1 MASASSDANNLDN
14 QPLVASIVPEFYIN
28 AHRLQRTFSVK
39 ALDLLELSFASANDA
54 SQQFLDVGCGTGDFT
69 RQELLPR
76 CEPCRRIVATDASPA
91 MVKYAKENF
100 SHQKIAYE
108 LHDIESDASRL
119 VEKYGK
125 FERVYSFFAL
135 NWVEDLAAA
144 VRNVADLMTEDGE
157 CLLVVPARICLYRI
171 WRRIVEMDR
180 WKEYKNVV
188 ERFIPQSQDIRDGP
202 GLTSYMLDILQKANL
217 KPRTCKVLTQ
227 DARSMDRDEF
237 IQIQLSLN
245 PIMPLLSEESK
256 TILKRDVAEVALK
269 FLSEK
274 PAGDPQYLSDVFVVH
289 ANKISNQA

>member
-1 MASASSDANNLDN
+1 MASASSDANNLDD
-14 QPLVASIVPEFYIN
+14 QSLVATIVPELYIK
-28 AHRLQRTFSVK
+28 AHQLQRAINVK

-54 SQQFLDVGCGTGDFT
+54 SQQILDVGCGTGDFT
-69 RQELLPR
+69 RQDLLPR

-91 MVKYAKENF
+91 MVEYARENF
-100 SHQKIAYE
+100 PHEKIAYE
-108 LHDIESDASRL
+108 LHDIESDVSRL

-135 NWVEDLAAA
+135 NWAEDLAAA

-157 CLLVVPARICLYRI
+157 CLLVVSARICLYRI

-188 ERFIPQSQDIRDGP
+188 ERFIPQSQDIKDRP
-202 GLTSYMLDILQKANL
+202 GLTSYMLGVLQEANL
-217 KPRTCKVLTQ
+217 KPRTCKVITQ
-227 DARSMDRDEF
+227 DACSMDRDEF
-237 IQIQLSLN
+237 IQLQLSLN

-256 TILKRDVAEVALK
+256 TTLKRDVTEVALK

-274 PAGDPQYLSDVFVVH
+274 PTGDPQYLSDVFVVH
-289 ANKISNQA
+289 ATKISNEA

>member
-1 MASASSDANNLDN
+1 MASASFDANNLDDH
-14 QPLVASIVPEFYIN
+14 PLVANIVPELYIK
-28 AHRLQRTFSVK
+28 AHQLQRTISVK
-39 ALDLLELSFASANDA
+39 ALDLLALSFASSNDA
-54 SQQFLDVGCGTGDFT
+54 NQQFLDVGCGTGDFT

-76 CEPCRRIVATDASPA
+76 CEPCRRIVATDASPT
-91 MVKYAKENF
+91 MVEYARKNF
-100 SHQKIAYE
+100 PHEKIAYE

-135 NWVEDLAAA
+135 NWVEDFAAA

-157 CLLVVPARICLYRI
+157 CLLVVSARICLYRI

-188 ERFIPQSQDIRDGP
+188 ERFIPQSQDIGDGQ
-202 GLTSYMLDILQKANL
+202 GLTSYMLNVLQKANL
-217 KPRTCKVLTQ
+217 KPRTCEVLTQ
-227 DARSMDRDEF
+227 DSRSMDRDEF

-289 ANKISNQA
+289 ANKISNEA